1 MLVLVTGAA
10 GRIGAHLTHLLIDA
24 GHQVR
29 AFVLPNDPRADLIRT
44 PGVELVQGRLEDDT
58 ALSAAAS
65 GVEAIYHLGGALT
78 SRGNSD
84 QEFFELNV
92 RTTFVLLMAARAA
105 RNRLHRFIYASSDAV
120 YLPGP
125 AESSAALPVGET
137 HARLAASVYGGSKV
151 AAEDLCLSF
160 WRAFGVPTTILRF
173 GATADADELIQP
185 KSVFA
190 RWLFLHEAI
199 AHLERSSGP
208 RAALDVLRGLDD
220 GTDRLVV
227 FADESGRPEVR
238 QWGDARD
245 VAAGCALALESPQ
258 AVGEAFNLGGVAP
271 FAADV
276 LAEYLS
282 QRLAM
287 QTVTARLPTARAA
300 WHISSAK
307 ARGLLGYTPRWTIF
321 EMVDDALARSEQRVA
336 GGQQVLAEA
345 TERL

>member
-10 GRIGAHLTHLLIDA
+10 GRIGAHLTHLLLDA
-24 GHQVR
+24 GHEVR
-29 AFVLPNDPRADLIRT
+29 AFVLPDDRRADLIRV
-44 PGVELVQGRLEDDT
+44 PGVELVHGRLEDDV

-65 GVEAIYHLGGALT
+65 DVDAIYHLGGALT

-105 RNRLHRFIYASSDAV
+105 GSRMRRFVYASSDAV

-125 AESSAALPVGET
+125 GAPPADLPVGET
-137 HARLAASVYGGSKV
+137 HARLAASVYAASKV

-173 GATADADELIQP
+173 GATADAEELVQP

-199 AHLERSSGP
+199 AHLERSSGSF
-208 RAALDVLRGLDD
+208 AALDVLHRLDD

-227 FADESGRPEVR
+227 FADERGRPEVR

-245 VAAGCALALESPQ
+245 VATGCALALEPPQ

-271 FAADV
+271 FATDV
-276 LAEYLS
+276 LADHLS
-282 QRLAM
+282 RRLGV
-287 QTVTARLPTARAA
+287 QTVTARLPTARSA
-300 WHISSAK
+300 WYVSSAK
-307 ARGLLGYTPRWTIF
+307 ARGLLGYSPRWTVF
-321 EMVDDALARSEQRVA
+321 DMVDDALARSEQGVA
-336 GGQQVLAEA
+336 GGQEVLAEA